1 MSSDNIFEGANE
13 ASSDEA
19 NSAERK
25 LGYGA
30 AVVETLAQIMRED
43 ESVFLAGEDVLSLIH
58 I

>member
-1 MSSDNIFEGANE
+1 MSPDNIFEGANE
-13 ASSDEA
+13 ESSDEA

-43 ESVFLAGEDVLSLIH
+43 E
-58 I
+58 

>member
-30 AVVETLAQIMRED
+30 AVVETL
-43 ESVFLAGEDVLSLIH
+43 SLIH